1 LRHGAAGWR
10 RCGATILLSGHFARL
25 PPRFPAGTLWAG
37 MSRNRVA
44 FAVLS
49 AVLFASAS
57 APASSLAA
65 TPPFATSTI
74 TAPAN
79 GADLFWDQDNGT
91 GAVTVSGTVSGPAST
106 AQGYI
111 VCYSPEDKPVELAGP
126 IDVSSGSFSANVS
139 LSTVY
144 GQACRVLMVPDVDD
158 SYPGVGSDLSA
169 YAGPAISVADQFSHS
184 GNGNLYGYYV
194 ESGSLQWS
202 WGLQSLGECP
212 VSASYETDPSTLYY
226 TQLFAGNAC
235 LPEESGD
242 VPDLDGRS
250 ALQVDGTNAYVPG
263 DLDPASGD
271 KNLTTDPGF
280 EPLQYTPS
288 FGPQHTSVTIAET
301 DIPTIC
307 GAPATFP
314 PTTTSCPTLRDSG
327 ITVAQSTTV
336 VPNEQVARVE
346 QTFTNVSPTA
356 RTIDML
362 ISQAVRAPESGEEP
376 GFEFPGQTAVAAD
389 SEPDAFA
396 QFPTGPGSIVVVGD
410 AAAAPDE
417 GNLVGAI
424 TYSKSPQSANFISS
438 SGSQTAV
445 FTMHYVARLAPGAS
459 TTYGWS
465 FSEATSAAGLA
476 PLEAAE
482 RDRFEQPSISIVSP
496 PRRTVTSH
504 RVITVSGRDSD
515 PVGLSSLTVDGKP
528 TPLGSN
534 GTWKAKVDLQPGP
547 NTLVAVVTNLGGI
560 TAKASE
566 TVTYRLA
573 CVVPRLRGDTLSRA
587 RTALRA
593 AHCTAGSVVRVKS
606 PRVRVGHVVRT
617 DPVARSRRAGGARVR
632 LYVSRGA

>member
-1 LRHGAAGWR
+1 
-10 RCGATILLSGHFARL
+10 
-25 PPRFPAGTLWAG
+25 

-44 FAVLS
+44 LAVLS

-65 TPPFATSTI
+65 TPPFTASTI

-91 GAVTVSGTVSGPAST
+91 GAVTVYGTVSDPTST
-106 AQGYI
+106 AKGYI

-126 IDVSSGSFSANVS
+126 IDVSSGSFNANIS
-139 LSTVY
+139 LSVVY
-144 GQACRVLMVPDVDD
+144 GQACRVLMVPDVE
-158 SYPGVGSDLSA
+158 SAYPAEGSDLSA

-184 GNGNLYGYYV
+184 GNGNLFGYYI

-235 LPEESGD
+235 LPEVSGD
-242 VPDLDGRS
+242 EPDLNSRS

-263 DLDPASGD
+263 DLDPATGT

-288 FGPQHTSVTIAET
+288 FGPFHTSVTIGET
-301 DIPTIC
+301 DTPTVC
-307 GAPATFP
+307 GPEATIP
-314 PTTTSCPTLRDSG
+314 PTTTSCPALRDSG
-327 ITVAQSTTV
+327 ISISQSTSV
-336 VPNEQVARVE
+336 VQNEQVARVE
-346 QTFTNVSPTA
+346 QTFTNVSSTTHA
-356 RTIDML
+356 IDML
-362 ISQAVRAPESGEEP
+362 VSQAVRAPESGEGP

-389 SEPDAFA
+389 SEPESFS
-396 QFPTGPGSIVVVGD
+396 QLPRGPGSIIVVGD

-417 GNLVGAI
+417 GNPVGAI
-424 TYSKSPQSANFISS
+424 TYSKPPQNANFISAT
-438 SGSQTAV
+438 GSQTAV
-445 FTMHYVARLAPGAS
+445 FTMHYVAILAPGAS
-459 TTYGWS
+459 TTFGWS
-465 FSEATSAAGLA
+465 FSEATSAAALS

-496 PRRTVTSH
+496 RRRAVISS
-504 RVITVSGRDSD
+504 RAITVSGRVSD
-515 PVGLSSLTVDGKP
+515 PVGLYSLSVDGKS
-528 TPLGSN
+528 TPLGTN
-534 GTWKAKVDLQPGP
+534 GTWNAKVRLQPGK
-547 NTLVAVVTNLGGI
+547 NSIVASVTNIGGI

-566 TVTYRLA
+566 TVTYRVA
-573 CVVPRLRGDTLSRA
+573 CVVPALRGYELSRA
-587 RTALRA
+587 RTALSS
-593 AHCTAGSVVRVKS
+593 AHCAAGRVVRVKS
-606 PRVRVGHVVRT
+606 DRVRVGHVVRT

-632 LYVSRGA
+632 LYVSRGT